1 MAGKR
6 SVAEVALRSTGGA
19 QVQKTLDGVGKAT
32 ERVGRQQTRLGQAS
46 ASAGRQFSAQA
57 SGLGGLVA
65 AYAGA
70 AATVFAIT
78 AAFQALNAAARA
90 EQTITGVNALANAV
104 GESGPQIIKGLQE
117 ITKGQLSVV
126 QTAELANLALS
137 SGFSADQINN
147 LAEISLKASRAL
159 GRDLTDSFNRLTRG
173 VTKLE
178 PELLDELGIFTR
190 IEPAVEKYAAA
201 TGKVASQLSNFE
213 RRQAFANA
221 VAEEGAEKFRDID
234 TTADTTSQSLEQ
246 LSATVADLGQK
257 VGAFIARVIAPL
269 ADAISGNLVASVGA
283 FGILAKFV
291 FGTTL
296 REAQTGIQNFNS
308 TIESRSLAIVD
319 KLGGSTK
326 QVTIANQQL
335 AQSLAAVNLRV
346 RAVSSANEQE
356 FKTLI
361 QLGRQNQLTAAQTQ
375 RLKTIIE
382 QETAAVNKLSA
393 SLNKATMSNA
403 QFEKAQERIKN
414 RTAELGKA
422 QGAVQERL
430 DATPKS
436 AQFASAAF
444 TKVAGALTNVTSKAL
459 SVFNTFTL
467 IVTIVSVI
475 AVIGSTILD
484 AFGFLDPLIDFIEEA
499 TRKLRVFL
507 NLTQEASAQ
516 KDAGAA
522 LTAGLI
528 GDPDATFTEKQFGI
542 GPSETITNKEFQSA
556 IIGAIRAGKAGTQD
570 EFNESIAKQLRL
582 NSTQLAAIEDDLTA
596 AFEGGIKGATSGT
609 LQGLAEFAEAT
620 GRTLKSVIQQT
631 KIVEK
636 GALEFNK
643 ARELG
648 LNIITRQGALLKDTT
663 DLTGKELKLA
673 QEFNEVQ
680 IDRLQA
686 QEVSANLAEALAS
699 GAATA
704 EQIEKRRGAIVAK
717 IANLDKERLE
727 LTGETRMAADL
738 LTSDLREQ
746 LEVLNKSADLQ
757 LAILRTRDQIR
768 KTFSAQ
774 IAAASKVSQL
784 FLIEGET
791 VKLTDTALKKRQA
804 QVLTLQKAFEIGKED
819 LELRKQGVD
828 LDDVRAQ
835 RAQLAADAQKA
846 LTGEFIQALD
856 AARKLADTLDK
867 IVKTNEA
874 NTAQAKQ
881 QLAIARLISQESDIA
896 RQERAASA
904 QAARDIAALERTKKR
919 AKLEQDILKAG
930 IERRKLAVDRSLE
943 RGLITEE
950 QGRVFKLSL
959 AREALEALKTF
970 TEQEKANL
978 KEKARIETENQK
990 KILESQ
996 RALLGGDETRGLI
1009 DQRIEA
1015 ERKLQNDRID
1025 AQADAQLV
1033 ELNNLE
1039 KQNELIQAQLQGFEF
1054 HTKSMAEILAA
1065 DVTARRELSP
1075 DFAANAT
1082 RRAGETTGDTRKALV
1097 DALGA
1102 GSETMF
1108 KAVLEGGL
1116 TNRQARVAENIIGTS
1131 EVQPQINTE
1140 ITGLVERLSKNDFKA
1155 AVASVNAYRVAQK
1168 ELSEFQLNDKGSQAK
1183 LAAEEKLLVAQD
1195 KIRAISEETGISI
1208 EALNLALMQGED
1220 AFKNLGSQVSAAN
1233 HTMLQLKMGIRDS
1246 LVDGLGNGINT
1257 IFQNIADGKPVLDNM
1272 GEVLRGTFEN
1282 IRKQVLE
1289 KTLIKPLQDKLM
1301 GSLNSMFGI
1310 NEKGADNAEV
1320 VNGALKT
1327 TSVDDQGQALI
1338 PKLKEE
1344 GVSAFDTIKAKL
1356 MEFKDSGI
1364 EAFQTFKG
1372 SLGEVF
1378 TSIGQGATGIF
1389 KSIGGEGGILQSIG
1403 GLFGG
1408 GGSGGGIG
1416 SFFSGI
1422 FGGGVAGASGGF
1434 VPFSAYQRL
1443 AAGGQARDRVP
1454 ALLEPGEFVM
1464 KRSSASS
1471 IGAPALNQMNA
1482 TGKAGGNVV
1491 VNIQNQGTPQDATAS
1506 EPRFDGEKFVID
1518 IVTRDLRN
1526 NGPIRKS
1533 LRGGGAG

>member
-78 AAFQALNAAARA
+78 AAFTALNAAARA

-117 ITKGQLSVV
+117 ITKGQLSIV

-190 IEPAVEKYAAA
+190 IEPAVEKYAARV
-201 TGKVASQLSNFE
+201 GKTASQLSNFE

-296 REAQTGIQNFNS
+296 REAQTGIENFNS

-319 KLGGSTK
+319 KLGGSSK
-326 QVTIANQQL
+326 QVALANDQL
-335 AQSLAAVNLRV
+335 SQSLAKVNLRV

-361 QLGRQNQLTAAQTQ
+361 QLGRQNQLTAQQTQ
-375 RLKTIIE
+375 RLQQIIE
-382 QETAAVNKLSA
+382 QETASVNKLSA
-393 SLNKATMSNA
+393 SLTKANMTTL
-403 QFEKAQERIKN
+403 QLEKAQQRLTN
-414 RTAELGKA
+414 RTQQLKIA
-422 QGAVQERL
+422 QDAVAARL
-430 DATPKS
+430 AATPKL
-436 AQFASAAF
+436 AAAAATGF
-444 TKVAGALTNVTSKAL
+444 RVVAAALTTVTGKLL
-459 SVFNTFTL
+459 SLFNTFTL
-467 IVTIVSVI
+467 IVTIVSVL
-475 AVIGSTILD
+475 AVVGSTVLD
-484 AFGFLDPLIDFIEEA
+484 AFGWLDPIVESVNKLI
-499 TRKLRVFL
+499 RSLRVL
-507 NLTQEASAQ
+507 LDITKESGAQ
-516 KDAGAA
+516 RDAGQA
-522 LTAGLI
+522 LTSGLI
-528 GDPDATFTEKQFGI
+528 GDPDATFVQKGLPI
-542 GPSETITNKEFQSA
+542 LGDTITNEDFQGAVIDA
-556 IIGAIRAGKAGTQD
+556 IKAGKTETQA
-570 EFNESIAKQLRL
+570 EFNKFIGDSFKL
-582 NSTQLAAIEDDLTA
+582 NSTQRAAIQSDLEA
-596 AFEGGIKGATSGT
+596 VFSGIQFATGGT

-631 KIVEK
+631 KV
-636 GALEFNK
+636 LEDGSLQFNK
-643 ARELG
+643 ANELG
-648 LNIITRQGALLKDTT
+648 LEIITRRGAILKDTSQ
-663 DLTGKELKLA
+663 LTGKELKLA
-673 QEFNEVQ
+673 REFNEVQ

-717 IANLDKERLE
+717 IANLEKERAD
-727 LTGETRMAADL
+727 LTGQAAIESQRLTDDL
-738 LTSDLREQ
+738 TAQ
-746 LEVLNKSADLQ
+746 LQILNKSADLQ

-774 IAAASKVSQL
+774 ISAAGKVTQL
-784 FLIEGET
+784 FT
-791 VKLTDTALKKRQA
+791 VENDTVRLTTTAVEKRQA
-804 QVLTLQKAFEIGKED
+804 QVMLLQEALELGKED
-819 LELRKQGVD
+819 LAARRAGVELDG
-828 LDDVRAQ
+828 VRAQ

-846 LTGEFIQALD
+846 LTGEFLQAVD
-856 AARKLADTLDK
+856 AAEKLADTLEK
-867 IVKTNEA
+867 IVRTNIS
-874 NTAQAKQ
+874 NTEQARQ
-881 QLAIARLISQESDIA
+881 QLTIARLQAQESDIA
-896 RQERAASA
+896 RQERASTV
-904 QAARDIAALERTKKR
+904 QAARDVAALERTRKR

-930 IERRKLAVDRSLE
+930 RERRKLAVDRALE

-959 AREALEALKTF
+959 AKEAQTALENF
-970 TEQEKANL
+970 TKQEIENL
-978 KEKARIETENQK
+978 KEKARIETENQR
-990 KILESQ
+990 KIIETQ

-1015 ERKLQNDRID
+1015 ERKLQNERID
-1025 AQADAQLV
+1025 AQANAQIT
-1033 ELNNLE
+1033 EIRNLE
-1039 KQNELIQAQLQGFEF
+1039 EQNKLIVAQLQGFKA
-1054 HTKSMAEILAA
+1054 HTDAMAEILAA
-1065 DVTARRELSP
+1065 DITARRELSP
-1075 DFAANAT
+1075 DFATNAA
-1082 RRAGETTGDTRKALV
+1082 RRAGEATGDTRKALV
-1097 DALGA
+1097 DAFG
-1102 GSETMF
+1102 GEQFF
-1108 KAVLEGGL
+1108 KAAVQGGF
-1116 TNRQARVAENIIGTS
+1116 TNTQARMAENIISTN
-1131 EVQPQINTE
+1131 EVQPQVTSQI
-1140 ITGLVERLSKNDFKA
+1140 GDLADRLSKADFSA
-1155 AVASVNAYRVAQK
+1155 AIASVENLRIAQK
-1168 ELSEFQLNDKGSQAK
+1168 ELSDFQLNEKGSQSK
-1183 LAAEEKLLVAQD
+1183 LAAEEKVAAAQD
-1195 KIRAISEETGISI
+1195 KIKVIADELGISVDS
-1208 EALNLALMQGED
+1208 LNLKLMEGKD
-1220 AFKNLGSQVSAAN
+1220 AFDNYLAQVSAAN

-1246 LVDGLGNGINT
+1246 LVDGLGNGLNT
-1257 IFQNIADGKPVLDNM
+1257 IFQNIADGKPALDNM
-1272 GEVLRGTFEN
+1272 GEVLRNTFEN
-1282 IRKQVLE
+1282 VRKQVLE
-1289 KTLIKPLQDKLM
+1289 KTLVKPLQDKLT
-1301 GSLNSMFGI
+1301 GTLNSMFGI

-1356 MEFKDSGI
+1356 LEFKDSGI

-1378 TSIGQGATGIF
+1378 TSIGQGATSIF

-1464 KRSSASS
+1464 KRSSANS

-1533 LRGGGAG
+1533 LRGGGA